1 MQCLLGVTTGGGLYH
16 ALVRTLRHTPVGQ
29 AEAVERQK
37 AVRTQRA
44 HNARRRGDARL
55 VRRFQ
60 HHIGAPGGE
69 QCFHARQ
76 GGDGCRVILREPDRR
91 LHIQIVQSVIVEVT
105 VCRFEHIRRGGV
117 QSCQKA
123 GAERHDCHNG
133 QKAVETGADAP
144 QNIYA
149 SCSFSSF

>member
-1 MQCLLGVTTGGGLYH
+1 MSNL
-16 ALVRTLRHTPVGQ
+16 TLPSGI
-29 AEAVERQK
+29 
-37 AVRTQRA
+37 
-44 HNARRRGDARL
+44 GDARMMAFL
-55 VRRFQ
+55 KALRDEIV
-60 HHIGAPGGE
+60 E
-69 QCFHARQ
+69 LKARQ

-149 SCSFSSF
+149 SCSFHLF